1 MRTRLFLRTTE
12 FLWQEGH
19 TAHESYEEAEKE
31 TLLIL
36 ELYRKLAEDY
46 LAMPV
51 LTGLKSESEKFAG
64 AHKTYCIEAMMKD
77 KRALQAGTSHNLGQ
91 NFAKAFDVTFQSKD
105 NKEEFVYATSW
116 GVSTRLVGGVIMT
129 HGDEKGLRLP
139 RNIAPHQVV
148 LVPIFKNE
156 DEMNAIKDYINPV
169 LNELRESRIRVHE
182 DWRKES
188 PGFKFN
194 EWEVK
199 GAPLRLEIGLRD
211 IQKNST
217 MVFRRDTGEKNEV
230 DKNDLVKQIPELL
243 DKIQSS
249 LFNQALKFRKKNTH
263 TVSSYDEF
271 KKIIE
276 NNDGFVRCG
285 WDGDIETEEAIKN
298 ETKATIR
305 VIPFDEKPKNLV
317 CIYSGKPAMHEVI
330 FAKAY

>member
-1 MRTRLFLRTTE
+1 
-12 FLWQEGH
+12 
-19 TAHESYEEAEKE
+19 
-31 TLLIL
+31 
-36 ELYRKLAEDY
+36 
-46 LAMPV
+46 
-51 LTGLKSESEKFAG
+51 
-64 AHKTYCIEAMMKD
+64 
-77 KRALQAGTSHNLGQ
+77 
-91 NFAKAFDVTFQSKD
+91 
-105 NKEEFVYATSW
+105 
-116 GVSTRLVGGVIMT
+116 
-129 HGDEKGLRLP
+129 
-139 RNIAPHQVV
+139 
-148 LVPIFKNE
+148 
-156 DEMNAIKDYINPV
+156 MNAIKDYINPV

-217 MVFRRDTGEKNEV
+217 MVFRRDTGEKKEV
-230 DKNDLVKQIPELL
+230 DKSDLVKQIPELL

-249 LFNQALKFRKKNTH
+249 LFNQALQFRKNNTH

-285 WDGDIETEEAIKN
+285 WDGDIKTEEAIKN

-305 VIPFDEKPKNLV
+305 VIHYDEKPKNLV